1 MDRDS
6 ILEKVMSLTAETLD
20 VEADDLSADTAFK
33 ELGADS
39 FDLLELVTAFED
51 EFGHTLEDEDLE
63 GIVTLSDAVDAI
75 EKAL

>member
-1 MDRDS
+1 MEREA
-6 ILEKVMSLTAETLD
+6 ILDTVVRLTAETLD
-20 VEADDLSADTAFK
+20 VDAETLTLETNFK

-51 EFGHTLEDEDLE
+51 EFGNSLDDEELAAIATI
-63 GIVTLSDAVDAI
+63 GDAVAAI